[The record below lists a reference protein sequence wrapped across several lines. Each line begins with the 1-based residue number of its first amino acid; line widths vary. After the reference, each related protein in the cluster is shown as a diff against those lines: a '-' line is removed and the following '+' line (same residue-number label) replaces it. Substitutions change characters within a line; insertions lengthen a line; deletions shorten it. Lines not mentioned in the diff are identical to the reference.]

1 MIREYLEK
9 IQKELIDQ
17 KRETEK
23 KIISLENTEKEN
35 IKFIELLDEINDPN
49 YEAFTPRTVNA
60 RNKEKINELKVQQK
74 NINQEKSE
82 LQNKLYDVQRRL
94 EECQLLFNVRGKRR
108 QLPSNYQEEDN
119 AEYKIQLLEAQ
130 EMERQRLQEI
140 YMILQYRILPVC
152 FIR

>member
-49 YEAFTPRTVNA
+49 Y
-60 RNKEKINELKVQQK
+60 
-74 NINQEKSE
+74 
-82 LQNKLYDVQRRL
+82 
-94 EECQLLFNVRGKRR
+94 
-108 QLPSNYQEEDN
+108 
-119 AEYKIQLLEAQ
+119 
-130 EMERQRLQEI
+130 
-140 YMILQYRILPVC
+140 
-152 FIR
+152 

>member
-49 YEAFTPRTVNA
+49 YEAFTPRTVKA
-60 RNKEKINELKVQQK
+60 RSSAETLLNSDFVIYESYKVP
-74 NINQEKSE
+74 IGS
-82 LQNKLYDVQRRL
+82 
-94 EECQLLFNVRGKRR
+94 
-108 QLPSNYQEEDN
+108 
-119 AEYKIQLLEAQ
+119 AA
-130 EMERQRLQEI
+130 
-140 YMILQYRILPVC
+140 
-152 FIR
+152 

>member
-74 NINQEKSE
+74 NIIKEK
-82 LQNKLYDVQRRL
+82 
-94 EECQLLFNVRGKRR
+94 
-108 QLPSNYQEEDN
+108 
-119 AEYKIQLLEAQ
+119 
-130 EMERQRLQEI
+130 
-140 YMILQYRILPVC
+140 
-152 FIR
+152 

>member
-49 YEAFTPRTVNA
+49 YEIVANEPGSVVIF
-60 RNKEKINELKVQQK
+60 KILT
-74 NINQEKSE
+74 INS
-82 LQNKLYDVQRRL
+82 
-94 EECQLLFNVRGKRR
+94 
-108 QLPSNYQEEDN
+108 
-119 AEYKIQLLEAQ
+119 
-130 EMERQRLQEI
+130 
-140 YMILQYRILPVC
+140 
-152 FIR
+152 

>member
-60 RNKEKINELKVQQK
+60 RNKEKINEDR
-74 NINQEKSE
+74 KST
-82 LQNKLYDVQRRL
+82 RL
-94 EECQLLFNVRGKRR
+94 NSSHNVASRM
-108 QLPSNYQEEDN
+108 PSS
-119 AEYKIQLLEAQ
+119 A
-130 EMERQRLQEI
+130 
-140 YMILQYRILPVC
+140 
-152 FIR
+152 

>member
-74 NINQEKSE
+74 NIIKEKGMRGGIVFKGKKDKKSYMMY
-82 LQNKLYDVQRRL
+82 NVIWKSVN
-94 EECQLLFNVRGKRR
+94 LLFNVRGKRR
-108 QLPSNYQEEDN
+108 QLPSNIRK
-119 AEYKIQLLEAQ
+119 KIMQN
-130 EMERQRLQEI
+130 
-140 YMILQYRILPVC
+140 
-152 FIR
+152 IRFSY